1 LRLQIAFDFGDLD
14 DLIALATRFGDDVD
28 WIEVGTYLILQESIR
43 AVSTFK
49 RAFPAK
55 KIVADIKIVDA
66 GAKEAELAFDAGAD
80 IVTVLGCAYD
90 ATIIG
95 ATQQAHA
102 QQGQVMVDLLAV
114 NDKPRRAREVEA
126 MGVDFI
132 CLHAGW
138 DAIVPGSRRG
148 AEVPGSGTGA
158 EVPGSGTGEDQ
169 LDPLT
174 DLVAVKQATNV
185 PLTIA
190 GGMTVERL
198 TQVSRYEPH
207 TIIVG
212 RAVTLSPDPVAEAH
226 QFHTR
231 ILELDSERQSQR
243 L

>member
-1 LRLQIAFDFGDLD
+1 MRLQIAFDFGDLD

-138 DAIVPGSRRG
+138 DAVVPRSRR
-148 AEVPGSGTGA
+148 
-158 EVPGSGTGEDQ
+158 GEDQ
-169 LDPLT
+169 LDPLA
-174 DLVAVKQATNV
+174 DLVAVKQATRV

-198 TQVSRYEPH
+198 TQLSRYEPH

-212 RAVTLSPDPVAEAH
+212 RAVTLSPDPVAVAH
-226 QFHTR
+226 EFHTR
-231 ILELDSERQSQR
+231 ILELDSERQSQ
-243 L
+243 

>member
-138 DAIVPGSRRG
+138 DAIVPGSG
-148 AEVPGSGTGA
+148 M
-158 EVPGSGTGEDQ
+158 GEDQ

-212 RAVTLSPDPVAEAH
+212 RAVTLSPDPVAVVH

>member
-1 LRLQIAFDFGDLD
+1 MRLQIAFDFGNLD
-14 DLIALATRFGDDVD
+14 DLIALATRFADDVD

-138 DAIVPGSRRG
+138 DAIVPGSG
-148 AEVPGSGTGA
+148 M
-158 EVPGSGTGEDQ
+158 GEDQ

>member
-138 DAIVPGSRRG
+138 DAVVSHSRGG
-148 AEVPGSGTGA
+148 AEVPGSGR
-158 EVPGSGTGEDQ
+158 GEDQ
-169 LDPLT
+169 LDPLA
-174 DLVAVKQATNV
+174 DLVAVKQATRV

-198 TQVSRYEPH
+198 TQLSRYEPH

-212 RAVTLSPDPVAEAH
+212 RAVTLSPDPVAVAH

-231 ILELDSERQSQR
+231 ILELDSERQSQ
-243 L
+243 

>member
-1 LRLQIAFDFGDLD
+1 
-14 DLIALATRFGDDVD
+14 
-28 WIEVGTYLILQESIR
+28 
-43 AVSTFK
+43 
-49 RAFPAK
+49 
-55 KIVADIKIVDA
+55 
-66 GAKEAELAFDAGAD
+66 
-80 IVTVLGCAYD
+80 
-90 ATIIG
+90 
-95 ATQQAHA
+95 
-102 QQGQVMVDLLAV
+102 
-114 NDKPRRAREVEA
+114 

-148 AEVPGSGTGA
+148 AEVPGSRRGA